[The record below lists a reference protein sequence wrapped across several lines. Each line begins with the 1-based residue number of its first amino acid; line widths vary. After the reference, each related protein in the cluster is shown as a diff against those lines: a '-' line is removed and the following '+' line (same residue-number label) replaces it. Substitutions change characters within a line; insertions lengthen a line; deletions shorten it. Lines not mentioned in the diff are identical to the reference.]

1 MAAQAHGAAADSEVE
16 VQEEVSAAADSA
28 DLVAEVLAVVVQV
41 EAGNVVRLIPYQASH
56 FDELNSFQLD
66 QTQSQFTASFYENI
80 INRKIESIPGKFP
93 VTILYNE
100 IPVGFFIL
108 DDSQEKIIF
117 TQDENAV
124 LFRSLSL
131 NPNYQGKGI
140 GKQALILMDDY
151 VRNQFPHLTHIIL
164 AVNIKNQHAYQLY
177 IKVGYQDTGRTFHG
191 SIGPQYILSKR
202 VR

>member
-1 MAAQAHGAAADSEVE
+1 MAEQA
-16 VQEEVSAAADSA
+16 
-28 DLVAEVLAVVVQV
+28 
-41 EAGNVVRLIPYQASH
+41 EAGKMVRLVPYQTIH

-66 QTQSQFTASFYENI
+66 ETQAKFTASFYENI

-93 VTILYNE
+93 VTILYDE

-117 TQDENAV
+117 TEDENAV
-124 LFRSLSL
+124 LLRSLSL

-140 GKQALILMDDY
+140 GKDALILIDDY
-151 VRNQFPHLTHIIL
+151 VRNQFPHLTQIIL
-164 AVNIKNQHAYQLY
+164 AVNTKNNHAYKLY
-177 IKVGYQDTGRTFHG
+177 IKVGYQNTGRTFDG

-202 VR
+202 VK